1 MATTTNYGWTTPDD
15 TALVKDGAAAI
26 RSLGTSID
34 TTLKTEIDA
43 QIPDSLLT
51 TKGDLIAATGASTP
65 ARLAVG
71 TNNQVLTADST
82 TATGIKWAT
91 PTAPTSGATLI
102 SRTTFSASSSVT
114 VDSIFSST
122 YENYLVSFQVTGS
135 VANALLKMRGRYG
148 STTESGNFYQFG
160 FSGVSSSGAAAQVAN
175 NNVNAWELTRLTS
188 SQPSVHDFRFYRP
201 SSAGFLQF
209 TGSERSHYN
218 GECMSGAAFV
228 ETSQTWGGL
237 NLFPS
242 SGTISGQ
249 ISVYGLAAA

>member
-34 TTLKTEIDA
+34 TTVFNNASAGIPKTIVDA
-43 QIPDSLLT
+43 
-51 TKGDLIAATGASTP
+51 KGDLIAATAADTV

-71 TNNQVLTADST
+71 TNGQVLTADSAE
-82 TATGIKWAT
+82 ATGVKWAT
-91 PTAPTSGATLI
+91 PTAPASGATLI

-114 VDSIFSST
+114 VDSLFSTT

-148 STTESGNFYQFG
+148 STTESGNNYQFG
-160 FSGVSSSGAAAQVAN
+160 FSGINSSGSAAQVAN
-175 NNVNAWELTRLTS
+175 NGVSAWDLTRLTS

-201 SSAGFLQF
+201 NSAGFLQF

-228 ETSQTWGGL
+228 ETSQSWGGL